1 MGDKDAYLDL
11 DIANLYYVQEPQVKS
26 ISEDLA
32 DVYQAVRNFVTTY
45 KLEIEQSMYD
55 ALGQVKEQ
63 FDLYWGQTLLNAL
76 RALHGVRSAERN
88 DPDEEHDAED
98 DFLD

>member
-1 MGDKDAYLDL
+1 
-11 DIANLYYVQEPQVKS
+11 
-26 ISEDLA
+26 
-32 DVYQAVRNFVTTY
+32 
-45 KLEIEQSMYD
+45 MYD